1 MVDVVD
7 KATRSRMMAGIRA
20 KNTKPEMIVRTG
32 LHALGFRYRLHVKEI
47 PGTPDIV
54 LPKFRALIVVQGC
67 YWHGHNCRF
76 FKLPT
81 SNADFWRKKISANR
95 LRDQRNLA
103 EQHKAGWRTLVVWE
117 CAVRTSIKKNSKID
131 IVGLVATWISGE
143 SDKASID
150 ESGIR
155 EE

>member
-1 MVDVVD
+1 MADVVD
-7 KATRSRMMAGIRA
+7 KATRSRMMSGIKA
-20 KNTKPEMIVRTG
+20 KNTKPEIAIRTG
-32 LHALGFRYRLHVKEI
+32 LHTLGFRYRLHVKEI

-54 LPKFRALIVVQGC
+54 LPKFRALVIVQGC

-76 FKLPT
+76 FKLPG
-81 SNADFWRKKISANR
+81 SNVDFWRKKIAANH
-95 LRDQRNLA
+95 LRDQRSLT

-117 CAVRTSIKKNSKID
+117 CAVRASVKKNSKID
-131 IVGLVATWISGE
+131 LVGSVASWISSE
-143 SDKASID
+143 SNRASID